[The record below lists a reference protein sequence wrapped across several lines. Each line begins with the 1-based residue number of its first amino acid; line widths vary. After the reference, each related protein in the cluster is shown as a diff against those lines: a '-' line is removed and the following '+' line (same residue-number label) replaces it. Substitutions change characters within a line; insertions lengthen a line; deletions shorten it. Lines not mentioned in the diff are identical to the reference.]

1 MLLIAQLDFLFNNG
15 TNNSLFIFIVKSLY
29 ALLLVDMKGRH
40 FACFI
45 FALEILKCLISS
57 KISKCY
63 CCPLA
68 LSIVLSFLAFE
79 SDILERERG
88 SILQS
93 FLQVC
98 EQFQRSLKS
107 IASVAKKERT
117 CAKQLL
123 PEGLKCMTICVN

>member
-1 MLLIAQLDFLFNNG
+1 MVQLVVLYTG
-15 TNNSLFIFIVKSLY
+15 GMNNSLFIFIVKSLC

-79 SDILERERG
+79 SDMERERG

-98 EQFQRSLKS
+98 EQFQRSLKN
-107 IASVAKKERT
+107 IASVAKTENICKTTFARGT
-117 CAKQLL
+117 KS
-123 PEGLKCMTICVN
+123 MTICVN